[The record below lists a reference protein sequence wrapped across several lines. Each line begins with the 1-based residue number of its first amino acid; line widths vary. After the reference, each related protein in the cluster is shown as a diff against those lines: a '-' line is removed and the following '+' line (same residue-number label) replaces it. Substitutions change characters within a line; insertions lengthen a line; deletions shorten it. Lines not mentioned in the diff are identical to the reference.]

1 MINTMSLTP
10 DSKESAHE
18 ISVTSRYKS
27 IIIMLFA
34 LSILLVLDIVFVVYL
49 SYDLNFATKVTKKSR
64 INALLTFIVFVFVH
78 ASKKVLKALDMYNR
92 FPIIIYNV
100 CKKSQKKRVICVCVE
115 GFYYLCKNLFESL
128 LIIEYYETYIISFG
142 CRNG

>member
-10 DSKESAHE
+10 DPKESAHE
-18 ISVTSRYKS
+18 ISVISRHKS
-27 IIIMLFA
+27 IIIMLST

-78 ASKKVLKALDMYNR
+78 VSKKVL
-92 FPIIIYNV
+92 
-100 CKKSQKKRVICVCVE
+100 
-115 GFYYLCKNLFESL
+115 
-128 LIIEYYETYIISFG
+128 
-142 CRNG
+142 